1 MFSKLADLLSFL
13 SVPSLVHLFMRVVP
27 PGLSLLGLVPWPLGS
42 LLWAYP
48 AYLVLAFWTFF
59 SFLSRTLKGPSY
71 GIWSS
76 GSMWSFRMKMYFDVF
91 TICRYVCRA
100 FIMVCWVAFQ
110 PGDTVPQQW
119 QEFFDRGW
127 TAVRKDV
134 PWNGLHSLQHFF
146 NVVPNSSFA
155 CVCGVYILASLF
167 CWCCIKTLRI
177 PPLVPKNTTTANS
190 SSVSQCP
197 DVKWSTPTSN
207 ARTLDTS
214 RILCTLSFDCICFYA
229 NK

>member
-1 MFSKLADLLSFL
+1 MGLKDFSVIFSKLADLLSFL

-27 PGLSLLGLVPWPLGS
+27 LGLSLLGLVPWPLGS

-48 AYLVLAFWTFF
+48 AYLLLAFWTFF

-134 PWNGLHSLQHFF
+134 PWNGLHSLQHFCPCGSEF
-146 NVVPNSSFA
+146 FFCLCLWRPYSGIPILLMLYQDIMDSST
-155 CVCGVYILASLF
+155 G
-167 CWCCIKTLRI
+167 
-177 PPLVPKNTTTANS
+177 P
-190 SSVSQCP
+190 
-197 DVKWSTPTSN
+197 
-207 ARTLDTS
+207 
-214 RILCTLSFDCICFYA
+214 
-229 NK
+229 